1 MRTLFGKTSA
11 ADWDA
16 YTSRAMSKREH
27 RRVLRVIRN
36 DTALLSFLDSY
47 NYDDLNVT
55 FTFTRRKMQANTNTR
70 YGSLTCFE
78 IENKL
83 RLNPFARNDRASRAI
98 LRSLGVSVENIAVYG
113 TKKMLRSYQLGVSPD
128 RLDVADQHGI
138 DHDLLAALGD
148 EG

>member
-55 FTFTRRKMQANTNTR
+55 FTFTREKMRVNTNTR
-70 YGSLTCFE
+70 YGFLTWFE
-78 IENKL
+78 IEEKL
-83 RLNPFARNDRASRAI
+83 RLNPFARNDHASWAV
-98 LRSLGVSVENIAVYG
+98 LLSLDVSTEDIELHG
-113 TKKMLRSYQLGVSPD
+113 TEKMLRSYQLGVSPD

-138 DHDLLAALGD
+138 DYDLLAAL
-148 EG
+148 